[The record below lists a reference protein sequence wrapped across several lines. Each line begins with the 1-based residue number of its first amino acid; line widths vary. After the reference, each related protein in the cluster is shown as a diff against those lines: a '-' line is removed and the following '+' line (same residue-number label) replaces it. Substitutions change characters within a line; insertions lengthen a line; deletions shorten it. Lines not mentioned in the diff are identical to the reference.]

1 MRYLRHLLYVPL
13 MVKTTSPQTYSI
25 KEAAR
30 VLGVP
35 GRTIYG
41 QVARGELPAI
51 RLSGRILILR
61 AVIDAILLS
70 GLPKPEPV
78 EETTEW

>member
-1 MRYLRHLLYVPL
+1 MP
-13 MVKTTSPQTYSI
+13 KPAPTQTYSI
-25 KEAAR
+25 REAAK

-61 AVIDAILLS
+61 AVVDAILLS
-70 GLPKPEPV
+70 GLPKEPI

>member
-1 MRYLRHLLYVPL
+1 
-13 MVKTTSPQTYSI
+13 MVKTTEAQTYSVS
-25 KEAAR
+25 EAAR

-35 GRTIYG
+35 LRTVYG

-61 AVIDAILLS
+61 SVIVGILAS
-70 GLPKPEPV
+70 GLPKPERAPEPV
-78 EETTEW
+78 EDESW

>member
-1 MRYLRHLLYVPL
+1 MCYLRYLFYTPI
-13 MVKTTSPQTYSI
+13 MAKTTSPQTYSI
-25 KEAAR
+25 AEAAK

-35 GRTIYG
+35 PRTLYG
-41 QVARGELPAI
+41 QVARNELPHI
-51 RLSGRILILR
+51 RLSGRILIIR

-70 GLPKPEPV
+70 GLPKEPI

>member
-1 MRYLRHLLYVPL
+1 MP
-13 MVKTTSPQTYSI
+13 KPAPTQTYSI

-51 RLSGRILILR
+51 RLSGRILVLR
-61 AVIDAILLS
+61 AVVDAILLS
-70 GLPKPEPV
+70 GLPKEPV

>member
-1 MRYLRHLLYVPL
+1 MNSALPSH
-13 MVKTTSPQTYSI
+13 TYSVA
-25 KEAAR
+25 EAAR

-35 GRTIYG
+35 PRTIYG

-61 AVIDAILLS
+61 SVIVGILAS
-70 GLPKPEPV
+70 GLPKPERAPEPV
-78 EETTEW
+78 ETDEW

>member
-61 AVIDAILLS
+61 AVIDQILLS
-70 GLPKPEPV
+70 GLPKTETV

>member
-1 MRYLRHLLYVPL
+1 MA
-13 MVKTTSPQTYSI
+13 KTTPVQTYSI

-70 GLPKPEPV
+70 GLPKTETA

>member
-1 MRYLRHLLYVPL
+1 MP
-13 MVKTTSPQTYSI
+13 KPAPTQTYSI
-25 KEAAR
+25 KEAAK

-35 GRTIYG
+35 PRTIYG

-61 AVIDAILLS
+61 AVIDQILLS
-70 GLPKPEPV
+70 GLPKETV

>member
-1 MRYLRHLLYVPL
+1 

-25 KEAAR
+25 KEAAK

-61 AVIDAILLS
+61 AVIDQILLS
-70 GLPKPEPV
+70 GLPKPETV

>member
-1 MRYLRHLLYVPL
+1 MFAVCVYDALT
-13 MVKTTSPQTYSI
+13 MAKAITPQTYSV
-25 KEAAR
+25 KAAAK

-61 AVIDAILLS
+61 AVIDEILAS

-78 EETTEW
+78 PADDEQW

>member
-1 MRYLRHLLYVPL
+1 MP
-13 MVKTTSPQTYSI
+13 KTTSPQTYSI

-30 VLGVP
+30 GLGVP

-61 AVIDAILLS
+61 AVIDQILLS
-70 GLPKPEPV
+70 GLPKTETV

>member
-1 MRYLRHLLYVPL
+1 MPKPVP
-13 MVKTTSPQTYSI
+13 TQTYSI
-25 KEAAR
+25 KEAAK

-41 QVARGELPAI
+41 QVARNELPHI

-70 GLPKPEPV
+70 GLPKETV

>member
-1 MRYLRHLLYVPL
+1 MRYLRYLFYTLV

-25 KEAAR
+25 KEAAK

-61 AVIDAILLS
+61 AVVDAILLS
-70 GLPKPEPV
+70 GLPKETV

>member
-1 MRYLRHLLYVPL
+1 MFAVCVYDAST
-13 MVKTTSPQTYSI
+13 MAKATTPQTYSV
-25 KEAAR
+25 KAAAR

-61 AVIDAILLS
+61 AVIDQILLS
-70 GLPKPEPV
+70 GLPKTETV

>member
-1 MRYLRHLLYVPL
+1 

-41 QVARGELPAI
+41 QVARGELPAM

-70 GLPKPEPV
+70 GLPKTETV

>member
-1 MRYLRHLLYVPL
+1 MP
-13 MVKTTSPQTYSI
+13 KPAPTQTYSI
-25 KEAAR
+25 KEAAK

-61 AVIDAILLS
+61 AVVDGILLS
-70 GLPKPEPV
+70 GLPKPETV

>member
-1 MRYLRHLLYVPL
+1 MARMSKPA
-13 MVKTTSPQTYSI
+13 TQAYSV
-25 KEAAR
+25 KEAAK

-61 AVIDAILLS
+61 AVIDQILLS
-70 GLPKPEPV
+70 GLPKETV

>member
-1 MRYLRHLLYVPL
+1 MFASLVSTAQRSCLSQHP
-13 MVKTTSPQTYSI
+13 TQTYSI
-25 KEAAR
+25 KEAAK

-61 AVIDAILLS
+61 AVVDQILLS
-70 GLPKPEPV
+70 GLPKESA

>member
-1 MRYLRHLLYVPL
+1 

-70 GLPKPEPV
+70 GLPPTAPV

>member
-1 MRYLRHLLYVPL
+1 MAT
-13 MVKTTSPQTYSI
+13 KATTPQTYSV
-25 KEAAR
+25 KAAAK

-70 GLPKPEPV
+70 GLPREKV

>member
-1 MRYLRHLLYVPL
+1 MFAVCVYDASIMP
-13 MVKTTSPQTYSI
+13 KATTPQTYSI
-25 KEAAR
+25 KEAAK

>member
-1 MRYLRHLLYVPL
+1 MARMSKPA
-13 MVKTTSPQTYSI
+13 TQTYSI
-25 KEAAR
+25 KEAAK

-61 AVIDAILLS
+61 AVIDQILLS
-70 GLPKPEPV
+70 GLPKETV

>member
-1 MRYLRHLLYVPL
+1 

-25 KEAAR
+25 KEAAK

-35 GRTIYG
+35 SRTIYG
-41 QVARGELPAI
+41 QVARNELPHI
-51 RLSGRILILR
+51 RLSGRIIILR
-61 AVIDAILLS
+61 AVIDQILLS
-70 GLPKPEPV
+70 GLPKEPV